1 MRAGSPLLT
10 MEFSIGSCS
19 RVAVIMQ
26 VSKFFETCTG
36 LHEVR
41 RHSSPPGTPPPR
53 LPMFWTVINNAAWRD
68 SLRDSSRTDSRFPC
82 AAERVRI

>member
-41 RHSSPPGTPPPR
+41 RHSSPPGTPPPQ
-53 LPMFWTVINNAAWRD
+53 LPMFWTVHKQR
-68 SLRDSSRTDSRFPC
+68 SLARFP
-82 AAERVRI
+82 AGFVSD